1 MLPNDYEWP
10 GNFRELEQAVRNI
23 IVHDEFVPLGH
34 DRETGVD
41 IAKTYRSTEVSLSE
55 WNRIYARKA
64 YDNAGS
70 YREAARRLNA
80 DQRTVKKLVLG
91 QD

>member
-1 MLPNDYEWP
+1 
-10 GNFRELEQAVRNI
+10 
-23 IVHDEFVPLGH
+23 
-34 DRETGVD
+34 
-41 IAKTYRSTEVSLSE
+41 LSE